1 LTVDGSITSRECP
14 AAVEVNG
21 SQGNVQVSINSSTQ
35 IKDTDGQSLQCNQLL
50 LGDGV
55 HVEGTQTGF
64 GIDASEIDRT
74 SPTPTPTPTP

>member
-1 LTVDGSITSRECP
+1 MDRSRRANVRRQLRSTP
-14 AAVEVNG
+14 T
-21 SQGNVQVSINSSTQ
+21 QGNVQVSINSSTQ
-35 IKDTDGQSLQCNQLL
+35 IKDTDGQSLQCTQLL